1 MSGVNKVRI
10 GKEIEQPVSKVAVT
24 ARKGLEV
31 LCRVPVFAPRLRP
44 FGIQQHFPIFVKGG
58 KYFFAIF
65 AKKLRREARS
75 PEKTDTEKQKK
86 RKKRKYREISR
97 NIAKGSDGVKF

>member
-1 MSGVNKVRI
+1 MKSNSRY
-10 GKEIEQPVSKVAVT
+10 QKVAVT

-58 KYFFAIF
+58 KYFSAIF
-65 AKKLRREARS
+65 AKNSGGEREAR
-75 PEKTDTEKQKK
+75 EK
-86 RKKRKYREISR
+86 RKITKKTEMSR
-97 NIAKGSDGVKF
+97 IVK

>member
-1 MSGVNKVRI
+1 MRSNSRY
-10 GKEIEQPVSKVAVT
+10 QKVAVT

-65 AKKLRREARS
+65 AKKLRRGRRN
-75 PEKTDTEKQKK
+75 PEKTEKRT
-86 RKKRKYREISR
+86 RKNEKNGKNG
-97 NIAKGSDGVKF
+97 NIAKYRKGLENS

>member
-1 MSGVNKVRI
+1 MKSNSRY
-10 GKEIEQPVSKVAVT
+10 QKVAVT
-24 ARKGLEV
+24 ARKGLEA

-65 AKKLRREARS
+65 AKKLRRGRRN
-75 PEKTDTEKQKK
+75 PKKRKNGHGKTEK
-86 RKKRKYREISR
+86 RKKRKYREGLENS
-97 NIAKGSDGVKF
+97 

>member
-1 MSGVNKVRI
+1 KSNSRY
-10 GKEIEQPVSKVAVT
+10 QKVAVT

-58 KYFFAIF
+58 KYYSAIF
-65 AKKLRREARS
+65 AKKLRRGARS
-75 PEKTDTEKQKK
+75 PGKTENNEK
-86 RKKRKYREISR
+86 
-97 NIAKGSDGVKF
+97 NGNVANGSKTLESGGEAVV

>member
-1 MSGVNKVRI
+1 MKSNSRY
-10 GKEIEQPVSKVAVT
+10 QKVAVT

-31 LCRVPVFAPRLRP
+31 LCRVPVFALRLRP

-65 AKKLRREARS
+65 AKKT
-75 PEKTDTEKQKK
+75 PEGNAKPGKNGKTDTENGKNGNTA
-86 RKKRKYREISR
+86 KYREGLENS
-97 NIAKGSDGVKF
+97 